1 MHAKARGGKGMLNR
15 AKDEKS
21 DGIFRELCIKIQS
34 LPRNEKGQ
42 ALVEYS
48 LLLGISSVFSGVIA
62 FLGDHSIIVIT
73 IMMAFLIFFLFWK
86 PKVTATVVFIMLLL
100 YGLLLLSHYVEYGHI

>member
-1 MHAKARGGKGMLNR
+1 MLNR
-15 AKDEKS
+15 AKDEKL
-21 DGIFRELCIKIQS
+21 DGVFHELCMKIQS
-34 LPRNEKGQ
+34 LPSNEKGQ

-48 LLLGISSVFSGVIA
+48 LLLGGISSVISSVIA
-62 FLGDHSIIVIT
+62 ILSDHSIIVIT

-100 YGLLLLSHYVEYGHI
+100 YGLLLFYRYREYGHI

>member
-1 MHAKARGGKGMLNR
+1 MLNR
-15 AKDEKS
+15 AKAEKL
-21 DGIFRELCIKIQS
+21 DGVFHELCIKIQS
-34 LPRNEKGQ
+34 LPSNEKGQ

-62 FLGDHSIIVIT
+62 ILRDHSIIVIT

-100 YGLLLLSHYVEYGHI
+100 YVFYRYVEYGHI